1 MAISFFALFDDIAS
15 MMDDVAIITKI
26 ATKKTA
32 GVLGDDLALNANQL
46 TGVSAKREL
55 PVVWAV
61 AKGSL
66 LNKVILVPLALL
78 LSAFFPPA
86 LPVLLMIGG
95 AYLCYEGVEKVLHSL
110 LHHEEKQQRQAQLAE
125 AVLNEQDLL
134 ALEKEKITGAI
145 RTDFVL
151 SAEIIV
157 IAMGVVNEYGLP
169 LLEQAIILS
178 IVAVMMTAFIYGVV
192 AVIVKM
198 DDVGRFWVARYQGIL
213 DLLGRFLLWLAPNL
227 IKLLSVVGT
236 LAMFIVGG
244 HIWVEGL
251 AVLHHLHAHIVQ
263 MLPKI
268 GLVQWVGNTGF
279 NIAVGAV
286 IGLAIYGLLLP
297 VQRLWHAR
305 KA

>member
-95 AYLCYEGVEKVLHSL
+95 AYLCYEGVEKVLHSV

-178 IVAVMMTAFIYGVV
+178 IVAVMMTVFIYGVV

-251 AVLHHLHAHIVQ
+251 AVLHHLHTHIAQ
-263 MLPKI
+263 LLPKI